1 MAEQK
6 DFHSLDELFRK
17 SFDNLPDTP
26 DASGWDTPSDRVWQ
40 QVQTR
45 IKPPHQGWSS
55 SQILLV
61 ASGAIAIAIGLYLA
75 FARPQQ
81 PATNQQGAPE
91 QANQPAAEM
100 PVTTATPSEPAQP
113 YNPPAVRYHPAEH
126 VKTTPNL
133 ANPEQPAVAPA
144 VEQPVEQPLQTAAPA
159 TGSSEPSTGKMVN
172 SSGRRAERTG
182 ALPLPGSDPSEPNS
196 TVLRHKR
203 RLWTNPLPTLRTT
216 RKQNA
221 APSLPP
227 LAPPGDTGGNDGK
240 Q

>member
-17 SFDNLPDTP
+17 SFENLPDSP

-40 QVQTR
+40 HVQTQ

-61 ASGAIAIAIGLYLA
+61 ASGAIAIAVGLYLA
-75 FARPQQ
+75 FARPVQ

-91 QANQPAAEM
+91 QANQPPAAEL
-100 PVTTATPSEPAQP
+100 PVTATPAETEKPYVLPARP
-113 YNPPAVRYHPAEH
+113 H
-126 VKTTPNL
+126 
-133 ANPEQPAVAPA
+133 
-144 VEQPVEQPLQTAAPA
+144 PVEKVKPASKDVSPASTPAAPA
-159 TGSSEPSTGKMVN
+159 DERPVVETPLQGTPPQPVVKPENSTGKMVN

-203 RLWTNPLPTLRTT
+203 RLWTNPLPGLRTT
-216 RKQNA
+216 RKPDT
-221 APSLPP
+221 APALPP
-227 LAPPGDTGGNDGK
+227 SDSPVDTSKGN